1 MMRISL
7 YRTGICLLLAVC
19 LQASIAVAQ
28 KEQKVPNPWSLRA
41 HIVTDSLLNDATTL
55 SSPERPLLLAKLGE
69 LWWKDDPEKARAW
82 FERAVSDLAIAPE
95 QEGIPARERRFS
107 MLRSLLG
114 IIASKDKKLGT
125 KLSDLLTSIPDDD
138 RQIGRTENARALLDA
153 ALTALETDPRFAV
166 ELAIG
171 SLRAG
176 RTYGYNVLL
185 LKLRSRDPKLADT
198 LFTEMLVASRTT
210 YDFNLLTAL
219 MYAAYPQTVSASL
232 SKPVPTDEMRRKLL
246 DVMAYHL
253 LRPFTSPAEERL
265 ACRLALSVSP
275 LLNEFFRLLPQRAS
289 AVSVVL
295 TKCQIASSEPPR
307 QRIEES
313 SQRETPLKTADE
325 TLRAAEGIPALKN
338 RADYIS
344 RAINLAAQQQ
354 KFDQAVAIL
363 DGITSELRNEIG
375 DAWANWRWDFASSG
389 AIAYFKQNDHPAMQ
403 KVIDAT
409 PVNLRP
415 LVEIA
420 VSKYLAANGDVARA
434 IELFREGRNGLAR
447 ADVPNKHLWYPTLVY
462 LYVKHLPADAPEVFR
477 EMVTAINRV
486 EQSKSP
492 SSQDAEAAAGI
503 GDLWQSDPIKIPASI
518 LEIDELGV
526 LQATS
531 SIQSPADRARVRLA
545 ILGAC
550 LEEMRTYSNRNKPAL
565 VEAKS
570 NDSQ

>member
-7 YRTGICLLLAVC
+7 CRTSSCLLLAVC

-41 HIVTDSLLNDATTL
+41 HIITDSLLNDATTL
-55 SSPERPLLLAKLGE
+55 SSPERHLLLAKLGE

-82 FERAVSDLAIAPE
+82 FERAVSDLSIAPD
-95 QEGIPARERRFS
+95 QEDISAKQRRFS
-107 MLRSLLG
+107 MLRSLLV
-114 IIASKDKKLGT
+114 IIAPKDKKLGA
-125 KLSDLLTSIPDDD
+125 KLSDLLTSAPTDD

-185 LKLRSRDPKLADT
+185 WKLRSRDTKLADA

-232 SKPVPTDEMRRKLL
+232 SKPVPADELRRNLL
-246 DVMAYHL
+246 NVMAYYL

-265 ACRLALSVSP
+265 TCRLALSVSP
-275 LLNEFFRLLPQRAS
+275 LLNEFFRLLPQRSS

-307 QRIEES
+307 QRLEES
-313 SQRETPLKTADE
+313 SEGETPLKTADE
-325 TLRAAEGIPALKN
+325 TLRAAEGIPDLKK
-338 RADYIS
+338 RAEYIS
-344 RAINLAAQQQ
+344 RAIYLSAQQQ

-363 DGITSELRNEIG
+363 DGINSELRNEIG
-375 DAWANWRWDFASSG
+375 DAWENWRWDFASSS
-389 AIAYFKQNDHPAMQ
+389 AIAYFKQNDHTAMQ

-415 LVEIA
+415 LVKVV
-420 VSKYLAANGDVARA
+420 VSKYLAANRDVAKA
-434 IELFREGRNGLAR
+434 IELFREGRNGLTR
-447 ADVPNKHLWYPTLVY
+447 PDVPNKHLWYPTLIA
-462 LYVKHLPADAPEVFR
+462 LYVKHLPTDAPEVFR
-477 EMVTAINRV
+477 EMVAAINRI
-486 EQSKSP
+486 EQSKST
-492 SSQDAEAAAGI
+492 SSQDAEAAPGI
-503 GDLWQSDPIKIPASI
+503 GGLWQSEPLKIPASI
-518 LEIDELGV
+518 LEVDELGV

-531 SIQSPADRARVRLA
+531 SIQSPTDRARVRLA

-550 LEEMRTYSNRNKPAL
+550 LEEMRIYSNRNKPAL

>member
-1 MMRISL
+1 MRISL
-7 YRTGICLLLAVC
+7 CRTSGFLLLAVC
-19 LQASIAVAQ
+19 LQASIAVGQ

-41 HIVTDSLLNDATTL
+41 HIITDSLLNDATTL
-55 SSPERPLLLAKLGE
+55 SGPDRPLLLAKLGE
-69 LWWKDDPEKARAW
+69 LWWKDDPEKARTW
-82 FERAVSDLAIAPE
+82 FERAVSDLAIAPD
-95 QEGIPARERRFS
+95 QEGLPARERRFS

-114 IIASKDKKLGT
+114 IIAPKDKKLGARLLEF
-125 KLSDLLTSIPDDD
+125 LSSAAADD
-138 RQIGRTENARALLDA
+138 RKIGRTENARALLDA
-153 ALTALETDPRFAV
+153 ALKALETDPRFAV
-166 ELAIG
+166 ELAMG

-185 LKLRSRDPKLADT
+185 WRLRSRDSKLADA
-198 LFTEMLVASRTT
+198 LFTEMLAASRTI

-232 SKPVPTDEMRRKLL
+232 SKPVPTDEIRRNLL

-253 LRPFTSPAEERL
+253 LRPFTSPVEEGLTCQL
-265 ACRLALSVSP
+265 AMSVSP

-295 TKCQIASSEPPR
+295 TKCQLASSEPPR
-307 QRIEES
+307 QPVEES
-313 SQRETPLKTADE
+313 PQGEPPLKTIDE
-325 TLRAAEGIPALKN
+325 TLRAAEAISDLKK

-344 RAINLAAQQQ
+344 RAINLSAQQQ

-363 DGITSELRNEIG
+363 DGINSELRNEIG
-375 DAWANWRWDFASSG
+375 ERWTNWRWDFASSS
-389 AIAYFKQNDHPAMQ
+389 AIAYFKQNDYPAMQ

-415 LVEIA
+415 LVEIV

-434 IELFREGRNGLAR
+434 IELFREGRNGLAS
-447 ADVPNKHLWYPTLVY
+447 ADVPNKHLWYPTLVQ
-462 LYVKHLPADAPEVFR
+462 LYVKHLPTDAPGVFR
-477 EMVTAINRV
+477 EMVTALNRV
-486 EQSKSP
+486 EQKST
-492 SSQDAEAAAGI
+492 SSQDAEAVSGI
-503 GDLWQSDPIKIPASI
+503 GELWQSDPIKIPASI
-518 LEIDELGV
+518 LEVDEVGV

-531 SIQSPADRARVRLA
+531 SIQSPSDRARVRLA

-550 LEEMRTYSNRNKPAL
+550 LEEMRTLSNRNKPAL